1 MTDYEALEL
10 RHYYRAE
17 NAAAFRY
24 WVSLNFAVLVAAYA
38 VGPHLNLLT
47 VSVILTLYVMVT
59 YTNQRVLQTI
69 GKDQQ
74 ALADQITQMNDATE
88 AVSPA
93 LNVVGEG
100 TTGLQS
106 FLVFALILRALLFIG
121 TIFFVLNQAGYV
133 G

>member
-24 WVSLNFAVLVAAYA
+24 WVSLNFAVLVASYA
-38 VGPHLNLLT
+38 VGSHLNLLT
-47 VSVILTLYVMVT
+47 VSVILTLYIMVT

-69 GKDQQ
+69 AKDQQ
-74 ALADQITQMNDATE
+74 ALADQITQMHDA
-88 AVSPA
+88 AGANSPA
-93 LNVVGEG
+93 MNVAAEG
-100 TTGLQS
+100 TIGLKS
-106 FLVFALILRALLFIG
+106 FLVIALILRAMLFIG
-121 TIFFVLNQAGYV
+121 TIFLVLNQAGCL